1 MSGADDIWVYHEVQ
15 ESALC
20 GQHCLNN
27 LLQNAYFTAPDLS
40 DIALDLD
47 GKANIKIAESID
59 LIATYLSQLQKE
71 D

>member
-1 MSGADDIWVYHEVQ
+1 MNAEDVWVYHERQ

-40 DIALDLD
+40 DIALELD
-47 GKANIKIAESID
+47 GALS
-59 LIATYLSQLQKE
+59 YLFYMNPCLV
-71 D
+71 DM